1 MRTRERIT
9 SSHSLASHIYIGGQI
24 GIEGGGERTVV
35 LFALVL
41 VHCSQG
47 GRHSEK
53 GVLRASP
60 IENVSDEGT
69 LAKVGGQYGY
79 LFGGVAEKTH
89 ILVYG
94 HCVFRF
100 SEVLDEVW
108 RGLIFSLAFVVL
120 DVDELEF
127 VAETVYRQV
136 SKQATRRKPL
146 GYPATTYPAFA
157 VWYSA
162 CDSNRGRFPSSR

>member
-1 MRTRERIT
+1 MCVGRWVGR
-9 SSHSLASHIYIGGQI
+9 Y
-24 GIEGGGERTVV
+24 GGGKRTVV

-47 GRHSEK
+47 CRHSEQ
-53 GVLRASP
+53 GVLRASS
-60 IENVSDEGT
+60 IENVPDEGT

-79 LFGGVAEKTH
+79 IFGGVAEKTH
-89 ILVYG
+89 VLVYS

-100 SEVLDEVW
+100 SEVLYEVR
-108 RGLIFSLAFVVL
+108 RGLVFSLALVVL

-127 VAETVYRQV
+127 VAETVYGQV

-146 GYPATTYPAFA
+146 GHPRYYIPSICSLVF
-157 VWYSA
+157 
-162 CDSNRGRFPSSR
+162 RLRFQ